1 MAKELRKMFQEAD
14 ADEKS
19 PLPKGHEA
27 RFSAKLN
34 KELPQKSGVFIFLRN
49 TAAALVILI
58 GITFFFL
65 INTSSVSENITDL
78 PSSEVNQKTFYTL
91 SDLSPEFQKVEN
103 FYLTG
108 INLEL
113 ARLQINDENREF
125 IDGYMARL
133 KELDDEYSLLNKE
146 LNEVGP
152 NEQTINALIEN
163 LQLRLDLIIHLKNK
177 LNQFNQSKNEQFT
190 NQQA

>member
-1 MAKELRKMFQEAD
+1 MAKELRKMFQETD
-14 ADEKS
+14 GDEKL
-19 PLPKGHEA
+19 PLPKGHET
-27 RFSAKLN
+27 RFLAKLN

-65 INTSSVSENITDL
+65 TNTSNVSENLTDL

-91 SDLSPEFQKVEN
+91 SDLSPEFQKVES

-113 ARLQINDENREF
+113 ARLQINNENSEF

-133 KELDDEYSLLNKE
+133 KVLDDEYNLLNKE